1 MPSQTAGMKFRFII
15 SFLLSAVLFLPG
27 LSQQVSFIKYT
38 VQDGLVAN
46 PVRCVFQDSKGFIW
60 VGTFDGLSRY
70 DGYKFTNYTSV
81 NGLSHNFINSIIEV
95 DGKIL
100 VAENNGSIDIIEN
113 NSIRNTLKVGS
124 AANVIRRTNDR
135 ILVTTDAHGFFKY
148 ENDSLILL
156 HQPEVISSLGHFL
169 YLRDDLLLCDGVDD
183 DLSLFVTRQSGT
195 RR

>member
-1 MPSQTAGMKFRFII
+1 MPSQTAGMSLRVII
-15 SFLLSAVLFLPG
+15 SFLLSAGLFLPG

-135 ILVTTDAHGFFKY
+135 ILVTTDAHG
-148 ENDSLILL
+148 
-156 HQPEVISSLGHFL
+156 
-169 YLRDDLLLCDGVDD
+169 
-183 DLSLFVTRQSGT
+183 LSQVKTVRQT
-195 RR
+195 VKRI